1 MHKGHK
7 YPDKTGKL
15 TPEGCFIYT
24 VMKEEREG
32 VKRQIQVVV
41 PEVGVVVALR
51 CEAAVCTWI
60 RFSLPSWLPQGF
72 LSRKNRE
79 MKINAQ
85 IRHTVAHVLALS
97 FF

>member
-1 MHKGHK
+1 
-7 YPDKTGKL
+7 
-15 TPEGCFIYT
+15 
-24 VMKEEREG
+24 MKEEREG

>member
-1 MHKGHK
+1 M
-7 YPDKTGKL
+7 DTNIQTGQVI
-15 TPEGCFIYT
+15 PGGCFIYT
-24 VMKEEREG
+24 VLKKERQG

-41 PEVGVVVALR
+41 PEVGAMVALW
-51 CEAAVCTWI
+51 CEAAVSTWI
-60 RFSLPSWLPQGF
+60 RFLLQSWPPQGY

-85 IRHTVAHVLALS
+85 IRHTVAHVLAPS